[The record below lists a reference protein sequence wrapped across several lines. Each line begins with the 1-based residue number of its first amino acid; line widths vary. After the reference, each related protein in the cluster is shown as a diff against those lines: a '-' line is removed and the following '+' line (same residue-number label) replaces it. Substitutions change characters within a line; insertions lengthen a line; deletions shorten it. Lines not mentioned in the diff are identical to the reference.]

1 MKPENSAI
9 TEEKLMNAAGGSQ
22 AADMM
27 YEYALEYIDGGNADS
42 AQQIYR
48 CFESE
53 FSTAQKQD
61 LQIKFFLK
69 FGYTIV

>member
-1 MKPENSAI
+1 MKFEKHAI
-9 TEEKLMNAAGGSQ
+9 AEETLVNVGGGSQ
-22 AADMM
+22 VADMM
-27 YEYALEYIDGGNADS
+27 YGYALEYIDEGNADS

-53 FSTAQKQD
+53 FSNAQKQD
-61 LQIKFFLK
+61 LQIKFYLK

>member
-1 MKPENSAI
+1 MKLENHAI
-9 TEEKLMNAAGGSQ
+9 AEEKLTNAAGGSQ

-27 YEYALEYIDGGNADS
+27 YGYALEYITEGNADS

-53 FSTAQKQD
+53 FSNAQKQD
-61 LQIKFFLK
+61 LQIKFYLK